1 MKNTDFNKLAK
12 EAFESAK
19 KRGFHN
25 EKHTDAHYIMLI
37 LSELA
42 EAVEANRCGR
52 RADRKEYERLVA
64 NCEERVKPCLFDIHI
79 KDSVEDEF
87 ADAVIRLLD
96 YIGMKGFEIPSDYL
110 TEENIERTLNST
122 FRTDDWS
129 DLKTFAE
136 RILVTCANNVLRM
149 GNEYPEATI
158 YSIFAIAKL
167 YEIDLMWF
175 VREKMKYNDQREFR
189 HGKAY

>member
-1 MKNTDFNKLAK
+1 MKNTDFNMLAK
-12 EAFESAK
+12 EVYENAK
-19 KRGFHN
+19 KKGFYN

-37 LSELA
+37 LCELA
-42 EAVEANRCGR
+42 EAVEADRCGR

-64 NCEERVKPCLFDIHI
+64 NCEERVKPCFFEIHI
-79 KDSVEDEF
+79 KDSVEDEL

-96 YIGMKGFEIPSDYL
+96 YVGMKGFTIQDQYI

-136 RILVTCANNVLRM
+136 RVYVSCVNNLTTM
-149 GNEYPEATI
+149 GEDIPEATI

-175 VREKMKYNDQREFR
+175 VREKMKYNDLRPFL

>member
-12 EAFESAK
+12 EVYEKAK
-19 KRGFHN
+19 GKGFYN
-25 EKHTDAHYIMLI
+25 EKNTDGHYIMLI
-37 LSELA
+37 LCELA
-42 EAVEANRCGR
+42 EAVEADRSGK
-52 RADRKEYERLVA
+52 RADRKTYEFLSQDYGDVL
-64 NCEERVKPCLFDIHI
+64 KPHLFEMHI
-79 KDSVEDEF
+79 KDTVEDEF
-87 ADAVIRLLD
+87 ADAVIYLLS
-96 YIGMKGFEIPSDYL
+96 YVGLKGFTIQDEYI

-122 FRTDDWS
+122 FRTKEWE

-136 RILVTCANNVLRM
+136 RVYVSCVNNLTSM
-149 GNEYPEATI
+149 GAEIPEAVI

-175 VREKMKYNDQREFR
+175 VREKMKYNDQREFL